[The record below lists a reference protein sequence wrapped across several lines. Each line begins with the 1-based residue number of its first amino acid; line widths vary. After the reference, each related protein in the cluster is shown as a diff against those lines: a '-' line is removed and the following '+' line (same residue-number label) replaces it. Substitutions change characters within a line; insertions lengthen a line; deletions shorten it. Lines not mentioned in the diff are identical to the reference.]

1 MQPELSPPIQ
11 PGGLAKFPKE
21 QLGVRGLQELLEQ
34 GCSLSTGRCF
44 RLLPSFMP
52 VGSIGLGQ
60 GGVGSE
66 KQEDHA
72 LTPQVTQCPYLSG

>member
-1 MQPELSPPIQ
+1 M
-11 PGGLAKFPKE
+11 FPKE

-44 RLLPSFMP
+44 RLLPSFLP
-52 VGSIGLGQ
+52 LGSIGLGQ
-60 GGVGSE
+60 AGVGSE